1 MLSPLQRRVLETVR
15 DLPQAKGFAL
25 AGGGAL
31 ILAGA
36 VARATDDL
44 DFFAQTP
51 SEVAGL
57 VPALE
62 AALERAGF
70 SVERVHHATGFV
82 RLQVSG
88 DGDIT
93 LVDLSYDARI
103 HPVVEGPNGTVLSL
117 DELAADKTLAV
128 FGRAE
133 ARDFIDL
140 RALTAYYTLGEL
152 MRLASTKDPGFE
164 LATFYEALG
173 SFGRHPRETFGLGE
187 QDYEDLRSA
196 VDRWRVEVR
205 QDLERG
211 TPGHS
216 LEL

>member
-1 MLSPLQRRVLETVR
+1 MLSPLQQRVLETIR
-15 DLPQAKGFAL
+15 DLPQAEGFAL
-25 AGGGAL
+25 AGGAAL
-31 ILAGA
+31 IVTGV
-36 VARATDDL
+36 VARATNDL

-51 SEVAGL
+51 DEVTGL

-62 AALERAGF
+62 AALDRAGF
-70 SVERVHHATGFV
+70 RAERVHEATGFV
-82 RLQVSG
+82 RLQVIG
-88 DGDIT
+88 DGDTT
-93 LVDLSYDARI
+93 LVDLSYDARLQ
-103 HPVVEGPNGTVLSL
+103 PAVDGPIGTILSR

-140 RALTAYYTLGEL
+140 HALAANYTLGEL

-173 SFGRHPRETFGLGE
+173 SFGRHPRETFGLSE

-196 VDRWRVEVR
+196 VDRWRLEVR
-205 QDLERG
+205 RDLERG

>member
-15 DLPQAKGFAL
+15 DLPEAEGFAL
-25 AGGGAL
+25 AGGAAL
-31 ILAGA
+31 ILTGE

-51 SEVAGL
+51 SEVAAL
-57 VPALE
+57 VPALD

-82 RLQVSG
+82 RLQISG
-88 DGDIT
+88 DDDTT

-103 HPVVEGPNGTVLSL
+103 HPAVEGPIATTLSR

-133 ARDFIDL
+133 ARDFVDL
-140 RALTAYYTLGEL
+140 QALTAHYALGQL
-152 MRLASTKDPGFE
+152 TRLASSKDPGFD

-173 SFGRHPRETFGLGE
+173 SFGRHPRDTFGIGDDE
-187 QDYEDLRSA
+187 YEDLRSA
-196 VDRWRVEVR
+196 VDRWRLEVR
-205 QDLERG
+205 KVLEHEIPGRG
-211 TPGHS
+211 